1 MHLRTDKLAL
11 AASLVQDIAAHFS
24 LGDCNPV
31 VEAPHVGPEVSQHLA
46 TIENCLA
53 MQQHLLA
60 ESADSA
66 ASIKTL
72 VVKAED
78 ACQLRNMAGVKAAYA
93 ALHKVNGTLLQGHS
107 SREALH
113 AQLLIAHK
121 GLNTIIH
128 DAAELRVGAPK
139 AKTLAACH
147 EAVQQ
152 GGAQASQQL
161 VTIIR
166 QGVS

>member
-1 MHLRTDKLAL
+1 MRTDKLAL

-24 LGDCNPV
+24 LNECNPL

-66 ASIKTL
+66 AAIKTL

-78 ACQLRNMAGVKAAYA
+78 ACQLRNVAGIKAAYA
-93 ALHKVNGTLLQGHS
+93 ALHKVNGSLLQGHS
-107 SREALH
+107 SREALQ
-113 AQLLIAHK
+113 AQLLAAHK
-121 GLNTIIH
+121 GLNTTIH
-128 DAAELRVGAPK
+128 DAAELRVGEAK
-139 AKTLAACH
+139 AKTAAACH

-152 GGAQASQQL
+152 GGQAAQQL

-166 QGVS
+166 QGAS